1 MKATEAKLL
10 QILGA
15 VSQFIIPIYQR
26 TYSWTLKECQQLW
39 ADILRTGVS
48 DKIGVHFIGSVV
60 HIDEGLGNL
69 AVQAPK
75 LVIDGQ
81 QRLTTV
87 TLLLTALADVLDA
100 LPEDQQE
107 PIEEFAPAIIRETY
121 LTRRHQKGDKRF
133 KLLLSDTDRV
143 TLMAMVDPKAA
154 ALPAEPSIRIQENYK
169 FFFEQLGAQTTDLAV
184 VCRGISKL
192 LVVDVALSR
201 DQDNPQ
207 LIFESMNSTGR
218 ELSQADLIRN
228 YVLMGQPPE
237 LQERLYTLHW
247 RPMEQAFGQEAYSG
261 NEFSAF
267 MRDFLTL
274 KTGEVPRL
282 DLVYEEFKKY
292 ERKPGVASCGIE
304 ALLRDLHTIAIRYC
318 RVALGTEPSKEKDKQ
333 TDPELKKA
341 FQDLREL
348 KVNVVTPLLL
358 ELYGDH
364 EAGLLSRDEL
374 LEALRLLES
383 YVFRR
388 AVCAIPSNSQQKT
401 FATFSRALR
410 REPGHYLPSF
420 KAHLLDLPSYRRFPS
435 DEEFRRDLQ
444 VRNLY
449 KFNKSCSY
457 WLRRLE
463 NHQRREPI
471 AVADYTIEHI
481 LPQNTDLSPAWREAL
496 GPDWA
501 QVQEEWLHRLGNLT
515 LTGYNPELSDRPFL
529 DKRDHQEGGFCTSP
543 LRLNQ
548 GLGQLE
554 RWDVDAMRQRGETLA
569 ARALDV
575 WASPQLSEEQ
585 RQAYRQPS
593 RRQVAGYTLDD
604 HPQLAN
610 PQIRAVFDGLDAR
623 IRALD
628 PNVSQEVRKLYIA
641 YKAETNFVD
650 IVPQAKALRI
660 SLNMPF
666 LDLDDPRGL
675 AKNVAGLG
683 RWGNGEVEL
692 RVNALEEVPYAIGL
706 IRQSLDRQLDD
717 APEAP

>member
-1 MKATEAKLL
+1 
-10 QILGA
+10 
-15 VSQFIIPIYQR
+15 
-26 TYSWTLKECQQLW
+26 
-39 ADILRTGVS
+39 
-48 DKIGVHFIGSVV
+48 VV
-60 HIDEGLGNL
+60 FV
-69 AVQAPK
+69 A
-75 LVIDGQ
+75 
-81 QRLTTV
+81 
-87 TLLLTALADVLDA
+87 
-100 LPEDQQE
+100 
-107 PIEEFAPAIIRETY
+107 EERA
-121 LTRRHQKGDKRF
+121 
-133 KLLLSDTDRV
+133 
-143 TLMAMVDPKAA
+143 
-154 ALPAEPSIRIQENYK
+154 
-169 FFFEQLGAQTTDLAV
+169 
-184 VCRGISKL
+184 CKL
-192 LVVDVALSR
+192 LVVNVALSR

-207 LIFESMNSTGR
+207 LIFESMNSSGR

-247 RPMEQAFGQEAYSG
+247 RSMELAFGQEAYGG

-274 KTGEVPRL
+274 KTAEVPRL
-282 DLVYEEFKKY
+282 DLVYEVFKQY
-292 ERKPGVASCGIE
+292 ERQPAVAEAGIE
-304 ALLRDLHTIAIRYC
+304 ALLRDLHTTAIRYC
-318 RVALGTEPSKEKDKQ
+318 RVALGQEP
-333 TDPELKKA
+333 DPQLRDA
-341 FQDLREL
+341 FHDLREL

-374 LEALRLLES
+374 LEALRLLEA

-435 DEEFRRDLQ
+435 EEEFRREIQ
-444 VRNLY
+444 IRNLY

-463 NHQRREPI
+463 NHQRKEPI
-471 AVADYTIEHI
+471 AVAVYTIEHI
-481 LPQNTDLSPAWREAL
+481 LPQNPELSAAWRQAL
-496 GPDWA
+496 GENWKDI
-501 QVQEEWLHRLGNLT
+501 QEEWLHRLGNLT

-529 DKRDHQEGGFCTSP
+529 DKRDHPEGGFSTSP
-543 LRLNQ
+543 LRLNK

-554 RWDVDAMRQRGETLA
+554 RWDVDAMRQRGEMLA
-569 ARALDV
+569 ARALEV

-593 RRQVAGYTLDD
+593 RREAASYTLAD

-610 PQIRAVFDGLDAR
+610 PQIRAVFDLLDSR

-628 PNVSQEVRKLYIA
+628 PNVSQEVLKLYIA
-641 YKAETNFVD
+641 YKAEANVVD
-650 IVPQAKALRI
+650 IVPQAKRLRL

-666 LDLDDPRGL
+666 AELDDPRGI

-683 RWGNGEVEL
+683 RWGNGEVEFGI
-692 RVNALEEVPYAIGL
+692 ATPEEIPYALGL
-706 IRQSLDRQLDD
+706 IRQSLERQL
-717 APEAP
+717 EGES

>member
-10 QILGA
+10 EILRN

-26 TYSWTLKECQQLW
+26 TYSWTQKECEQLW
-39 ADILRTGVS
+39 ADILRAGSS
-48 DKIGVHFIGSVV
+48 DDIGVHFIGSVV
-60 HIDEGLGNL
+60 HIDDGLGNI

-87 TLLLTALADVLDA
+87 TLLLSALADVLGE
-100 LPEDQQE
+100 LPEDQDE
-107 PIEEFAPAIIRETY
+107 PFDGFSPAKIRQYY
-121 LTRRHQKGDKRF
+121 LTNPLERKEKRF
-133 KLLLSDTDRV
+133 KLLLSDTDRI
-143 TLMAMVDPKAA
+143 TLMALVDPNAA
-154 ALPAEPSIRIQENYK
+154 VLPAEPSIRIQANHQ
-169 FFFEQLGAQTTDLAV
+169 FFLEQLRHPATDLTV

-274 KTGEVPRL
+274 KTAEVPRL
-282 DLVYEEFKKY
+282 DLVYEVFKQY
-292 ERKPGVASCGIE
+292 ERQPAVAEAGIE
-304 ALLRDLHTIAIRYC
+304 ALLRDLHTTAIRYC
-318 RVALGTEPSKEKDKQ
+318 RVALGQEP
-333 TDPELKKA
+333 DPQLRDA
-341 FQDLREL
+341 FHDLREL

-374 LEALRLLES
+374 LEALRLLEA

-410 REPGHYLPSF
+410 RNPGDYLPSF

-463 NHQRREPI
+463 NHQRKEPI

-481 LPQNTDLSPAWREAL
+481 LPQNPDLSAAWREAL

-529 DKRDHQEGGFCTSP
+529 DKRDHQEGGFRTSP

-569 ARALDV
+569 ASALDV
-575 WASPQLSEEQ
+575 WSSPQLSEEQ
-585 RQAYRQPS
+585 RQSYRQPS

-604 HPQLAN
+604 HPQLSN
-610 PQIRAVFDGLDAR
+610 PQIRAVFDVLDAR

-628 PNVSQEVRKLYIA
+628 PNVSQEVLKLYIA

-650 IVPQAKALRI
+650 IVPQAKRLRL

-666 LDLDDPRGL
+666 AELDDPRGL
-675 AKNVAGLG
+675 AKNVTDIG
-683 RWGNGEVEL
+683 RWGNGDVEIGVSTL
-692 RVNALEEVPYAIGL
+692 DGVSYALGL
-706 IRQSLDRQLDD
+706 IRQSLERQL
-717 APEAP
+717 EGES

>member
-26 TYSWTLKECQQLW
+26 TYSWTLKECEQLW
-39 ADILRTGVS
+39 ADILRAGATEE
-48 DKIGVHFIGSVV
+48 IGVHFIGSVV
-60 HIDEGLGNL
+60 YIEDGQGTI

-87 TLLLTALADVLDA
+87 TLLLTAMADVLTE
-100 LPEDQQE
+100 LPEEQQE
-107 PIEEFAPAIIRETY
+107 PFDGFAPAKIRQYY
-121 LTRRHQKGDKRF
+121 LTNPLEKGDRRF

-143 TLMAMVDPKAA
+143 TLMALVDPTAA
-154 ALPAEPSIRIQENYK
+154 VQPQEPSIRIQDNHA
-169 FFFEQLGAQTTDLAV
+169 FFLEQLRHPATDLAV

-192 LVVDVALSR
+192 LVVDVSLSR

-247 RPMEQAFGQEAYSG
+247 RPMELAFGQEAYSG

-267 MRDFLTL
+267 IRDVLTL
-274 KTGEVPRL
+274 KTGEVPL
-282 DLVYEEFKKY
+282 LNQVYDTFKVY
-292 ERKPGVASCGIE
+292 ACRPAVEAAGIE
-304 ALLRDLHTIAIRYC
+304 ALLSDLHTIAIRYC
-318 RVALGTEPSKEKDKQ
+318 RVALGQEIDPQLKE
-333 TDPELKKA
+333 A
-341 FQDLREL
+341 FHDLREL

-364 EAGLLSRDEL
+364 QADLLSRDEL
-374 LEALRLLES
+374 LEALRLLEA

-388 AVCAIPSNSQQKT
+388 AICAIPSNSQQKT

-410 REPGHYLPSF
+410 REVGHYLPSF

-444 VRNLY
+444 TRNLY

-463 NHQRREPI
+463 NHQRKEPI

-481 LPQNTDLSPAWREAL
+481 LPQNPDLSTAWRDAL
-496 GPDWA
+496 GSDW
-501 QVQEEWLHRLGNLT
+501 VSIQEEWLHRLGNLT

-529 DKRDHQEGGFCTSP
+529 EKRDHAAGGFRTSP

-548 GLGQLE
+548 GLGQVE
-554 RWDVDAMRQRGETLA
+554 VWDVPAIQQRGADLADLALQVWSCPSLSDEQLELYQAPKRPSPAVSYTLA
-569 ARALDV
+569 
-575 WASPQLSEEQ
+575 
-585 RQAYRQPS
+585 
-593 RRQVAGYTLDD
+593 D

-610 PQIRAVFDGLDAR
+610 PDIRVVFDALDNGILALDANV
-623 IRALD
+623 IR
-628 PNVSQEVRKLYIA
+628 EVLKLYVA
-641 YKAETNFVD
+641 YKCETNVVD
-650 IVPQAKALRI
+650 IVPQAKRLRL

-666 LDLDDPRGL
+666 AELDDPKGL
-675 AKNVAGLG
+675 AKNVAGIG

-692 RVNALEEVPYAIGL
+692 GVSNLEEVPYALGL
-706 IRQSLDRQLDD
+706 IRQSLNRQLDD
-717 APEAP
+717 NGGMG

>member
-1 MKATEAKLL
+1 
-10 QILGA
+10 
-15 VSQFIIPIYQR
+15 
-26 TYSWTLKECQQLW
+26 
-39 ADILRTGVS
+39 
-48 DKIGVHFIGSVV
+48 
-60 HIDEGLGNL
+60 
-69 AVQAPK
+69 
-75 LVIDGQ
+75 
-81 QRLTTV
+81 
-87 TLLLTALADVLDA
+87 
-100 LPEDQQE
+100 
-107 PIEEFAPAIIRETY
+107 
-121 LTRRHQKGDKRF
+121 
-133 KLLLSDTDRV
+133 
-143 TLMAMVDPKAA
+143 
-154 ALPAEPSIRIQENYK
+154 
-169 FFFEQLGAQTTDLAV
+169 
-184 VCRGISKL
+184 
-192 LVVDVALSR
+192 
-201 DQDNPQ
+201 
-207 LIFESMNSTGR
+207 MNSTGR

-247 RPMEQAFGQEAYSG
+247 RPMEQAFGQEAYRG

-274 KTGEVPRL
+274 KTAEVPRL
-282 DLVYEEFKKY
+282 DLVYEVFKQY
-292 ERKPGVASCGIE
+292 ERQPAVADAGIE
-304 ALLRDLHTIAIRYC
+304 ALLADLHTTAIRYC
-318 RVALGTEPSKEKDKQ
+318 RVALGQEP
-333 TDPELKKA
+333 DPQLRDA
-341 FQDLREL
+341 FHDLREL

-364 EAGLLSRDEL
+364 QAGLLSRDEL
-374 LEALRLLES
+374 LEALRLLEA

-410 REPGHYLPSF
+410 REQGHYLPSF

-463 NHQRREPI
+463 NHQRRELI

-481 LPQNTDLSPAWREAL
+481 LPQNPELPAAWREAL
-496 GPDWA
+496 GPNW
-501 QVQEEWLHRLGNLT
+501 QQPQEEWLHRLGNLT

-529 DKRDHQEGGFCTSP
+529 DKRDHPEGGFRTSP

-554 RWDVDAMRQRGETLA
+554 RWDVDAMRQRGETLST
-569 ARALDV
+569 RALDV

-585 RQAYRQPS
+585 RQTYRQPS
-593 RRQVAGYTLDD
+593 RSQVASYTLDD
-604 HPQLAN
+604 HSQLAN
-610 PQIRAVFDGLDAR
+610 PQIRAVFDVMDAR

-628 PNVSQEVRKLYIA
+628 PNVSQEVLKLYIA

-650 IVPQAKALRI
+650 IVPQAKRLRL

-666 LDLDDPRGL
+666 AELDDPRGI
-675 AKNVAGLG
+675 AKNVAGIG
-683 RWGNGEVEL
+683 RWGNGEVEIG
-692 RVNALEEVPYAIGL
+692 VATLEEVPYALGL
-706 IRQSLDRQLDD
+706 IRQSLERQL
-717 APEAP
+717 EGEW

>member
-39 ADILRTGVS
+39 ADILRAGATEQ
-48 DKIGVHFIGSVV
+48 IGVHFIGSVV

-87 TLLLTALADVLDA
+87 TLLLAALADVLDA
-100 LPEDQQE
+100 LPEEEQE

-133 KLLLSDTDRV
+133 KLLLSDTDRA
-143 TLMAMVDPKAA
+143 TLMALVDPTAA
-154 ALPAEPSIRIQENYK
+154 VLPAEPSIRIQANHQ
-169 FFFEQLGAQTTDLAV
+169 FFLEQLRASTTDLAV

-247 RPMEQAFGQEAYSG
+247 RPMELAFGQEAYSG

-274 KTGEVPRL
+274 KTAEVPRL
-282 DLVYEEFKKY
+282 DLVYEVFKQY
-292 ERKPGVASCGIE
+292 ERKPDVAGAGIE
-304 ALLRDLHTIAIRYC
+304 ALLRDLHSTAIRYC
-318 RVALGTEPSKEKDKQ
+318 RVALGQEPDRQ
-333 TDPELKKA
+333 LRDV
-341 FQDLREL
+341 FHDLREL

-358 ELYGDH
+358 ELYGDF
-364 EAGLLSRDEL
+364 EGELLSRDEL
-374 LEALRLLES
+374 LEALRLLEA

-435 DEEFRRDLQ
+435 DEEFRREIQ
-444 VRNLY
+444 IRNLY

-463 NHQRREPI
+463 NHQRKEPI

-481 LPQNTDLSPAWREAL
+481 LPQNPELSAPWREVL
-496 GPDWA
+496 GPEWR
-501 QVQEEWLHRLGNLT
+501 QLQEEWLHRLGNLT
-515 LTGYNPELSDRPFL
+515 LTGYNPELSDRSFI
-529 DKRDHQEGGFCTSP
+529 DKRDHQEGGFRTSP

-554 RWDVDAMRQRGETLA
+554 RWDVDAMRQRGEILA
-569 ARALDV
+569 ARALEV
-575 WASPQLSEEQ
+575 WSSPQLSEEQ

-593 RRQVAGYTLDD
+593 RREAATYTLAD

-610 PQIRAVFDGLDAR
+610 PQIRAVFDLLDAR

-628 PNVSQEVRKLYIA
+628 PNVSQEVLKLYIA
-641 YKAETNFVD
+641 YKSETNVVD
-650 IVPQAKALRI
+650 IVPQAKRLRL

-666 LDLDDPRGL
+666 AELDDPRGV
-675 AKNVAGLG
+675 AKNVAGVG
-683 RWGNGEVEL
+683 RWGNGEVEFA
-692 RVNALEEVPYAIGL
+692 VASLEEVPYAIGL
-706 IRQSLDRQLDD
+706 IRQSLDRQL
-717 APEAP
+717 EGES

>member
-39 ADILRTGVS
+39 ADILRAGATEE
-48 DKIGVHFIGSVV
+48 IGVHFIGSVV
-60 HIDEGLGNL
+60 YIEEGLGTL

-87 TLLLTALADVLDA
+87 TLLLTALADVLDG

-121 LTRRHQKGDKRF
+121 LTRRHQKGDKHF

-143 TLMAMVDPKAA
+143 TLMALVDPTAA
-154 ALPAEPSIRIQENYK
+154 ALPTEPSIRIQENHQ
-169 FFFEQLGAQTTDLAV
+169 FFLEQLRAPTTDLAV

-274 KTGEVPRL
+274 KTAEVPRL
-282 DLVYEEFKKY
+282 DLVYEVFKQY
-292 ERKPGVASCGIE
+292 ERQPAVADAGIE
-304 ALLRDLHTIAIRYC
+304 ALLGDLHTTAIRYC
-318 RVALGTEPSKEKDKQ
+318 RVALGQEP
-333 TDPELKKA
+333 DPQLRDA
-341 FQDLREL
+341 FHDLREL
-348 KVNVVTPLLL
+348 KVNVVMPLLL

-364 EAGLLSRDEL
+364 QAGLLSRNEL
-374 LEALRLLES
+374 LEALRLLEA

-401 FATFSRALR
+401 FATFGRSLR
-410 REPGHYLPSF
+410 RELGHYLPSF

-444 VRNLY
+444 IRNLY

-463 NHQRREPI
+463 NHQRKEPI

-481 LPQNTDLSPAWREAL
+481 LPQNPVLPSAWRDAL

-529 DKRDHQEGGFCTSP
+529 DKRDHQEGGFRTSP
-543 LRLNQ
+543 LRVNH
-548 GLGQLE
+548 GMGQLE

-575 WASPQLSEEQ
+575 WTSPQLSKEQ
-585 RQAYRQPS
+585 RQLYKPNKR
-593 RRQVAGYTLDD
+593 VETTYTIAD
-604 HPQLAN
+604 HPQLIN
-610 PQIRAVFDGLDAR
+610 PQIRAVFDALDAG

-628 PNVSQEVRKLYIA
+628 PNVLQEVLKLYIA

-650 IVPQAKALRI
+650 IVPQAKRLRL

-666 LDLDDPRGL
+666 AELDDPKGL
-675 AKNVAGLG
+675 AKNVTDVG
-683 RWGNGEVEL
+683 RWGNGDVEVGVATL
-692 RVNALEEVPYAIGL
+692 AEVPYAIGL

-717 APEAP
+717 NDATG

>member
-26 TYSWTLKECQQLW
+26 TYSWTQKECAQLW
-39 ADILRTGVS
+39 ADILRTGVT
-48 DKIGVHFIGSVV
+48 DEIGVHFIGSVV

-87 TLLLTALADVLDA
+87 TLLLTALADVLSE
-100 LPEDQQE
+100 LPEEQQE
-107 PIEEFAPAIIRETY
+107 PIEGFAPAMIREYY
-121 LTRRHQKGDKRF
+121 LINRLQKGDKRF
-133 KLLLSDTDRV
+133 KLVLSDTDRV
-143 TLMAMVDPKAA
+143 TLMALVDPTAA
-154 ALPAEPSIRIQENYK
+154 VPPPEPSIRIRDNHQ
-169 FFFEQLGAQTTDLAV
+169 FFLEQLRHPATDLAV

-247 RPMEQAFGQEAYSG
+247 RPMELAFGQEAYSG

-274 KTGEVPRL
+274 KTAEVPRL

-292 ERKPGVASCGIE
+292 ERQPAVAEAGIE
-304 ALLRDLHTIAIRYC
+304 ALLSDLHTTASRYC
-318 RVALGTEPSKEKDKQ
+318 RVALGQEPDPQIKD
-333 TDPELKKA
+333 A
-341 FQDLREL
+341 FHDLREL

-358 ELYGDH
+358 ELFPDH
-364 EAGLLSRDEL
+364 EAGLLKRDEL
-374 LEALRLLES
+374 LEALRLLEA

-410 REPGHYLPSF
+410 RERGDYLPSF
-420 KAHLLDLPSYRRFPS
+420 KAHLLSLPSYRRFPS

-463 NHQRREPI
+463 NHQRKEPI

-481 LPQNTDLSPAWREAL
+481 LPQNPVLPSAWREAL
-496 GPDWA
+496 GPNWA

-529 DKRDHQEGGFCTSP
+529 EKRDHPEGGFRTSP

-554 RWDVDAMRQRGETLA
+554 RWDLDAMRRRGETLA
-569 ARALDV
+569 ARALEV
-575 WASPQLSEEQ
+575 WPSPQLSEEQ
-585 RQAYRQPS
+585 RQAYQSP
-593 RRQVAGYTLDD
+593 RRREAAYSLSD

-610 PQIRAVFDGLDAR
+610 APLLAVFEALDTG

-628 PNVSQEVRKLYIA
+628 PNITQEVLKLYIA

-650 IVPQAKALRI
+650 IVPQAKRLRL

-666 LDLDDPRGL
+666 PELDDPKGL
-675 AKNVAGLG
+675 AKNVTGIG
-683 RWGNGEVEL
+683 RWGNGDVEL
-692 RVNALEEVPYAIGL
+692 GVASLEEVPYAIGL
-706 IRQSLDRQLDD
+706 IRQSLERQLDSD
-717 APEAP
+717 DLSG

>member
-26 TYSWTLKECQQLW
+26 TYSWTQKECQQLW
-39 ADILRTGVS
+39 ADILRAGS
-48 DKIGVHFIGSVV
+48 AEEIGVHFIGSVV

-107 PIEEFAPAIIRETY
+107 PIEEFAPAILRETY
-121 LTRRHQKGDKRF
+121 LTRRHQKGDKHF
-133 KLLLSDTDRV
+133 KLLLSDTDRF
-143 TLMAMVDPKAA
+143 TLMALVDPTAA
-154 ALPAEPSIRIQENYK
+154 ALPTEPSIRIQENHQ
-169 FFFEQLGAQTTDLAV
+169 FFLEQLRAPTTDLAV
-184 VCRGISKL
+184 VCRGLSTL

-274 KTGEVPRL
+274 KTAEVPRL
-282 DLVYEEFKKY
+282 DLVYEVFKQY
-292 ERKPGVASCGIE
+292 ERQPAVAEAGIE
-304 ALLRDLHTIAIRYC
+304 ALLRDLHTTAIRYC
-318 RVALGTEPSKEKDKQ
+318 RVALGQEP
-333 TDPELKKA
+333 DPQLRDA
-341 FQDLREL
+341 FHDLREL
-348 KVNVVTPLLL
+348 KVNVVMPLLL

-364 EAGLLSRDEL
+364 QAGLLSRDEL
-374 LEALRLLES
+374 LEALRLLEA

-401 FATFSRALR
+401 FATFGRSLR
-410 REPGHYLPSF
+410 RELGHYLPSF

-463 NHQRREPI
+463 NHQRKELI
-471 AVADYTIEHI
+471 TVADYTIEHI
-481 LPQNTDLSPAWREAL
+481 LPQNPELSQSWQQAL
-496 GPDWA
+496 GADWR
-501 QVQEEWLHRLGNLT
+501 QIQEEWLHRLGNLT

-529 DKRDHQEGGFCTSP
+529 DKRDHQEGGFRTSP
-543 LRLNQ
+543 LRVNH
-548 GLGQLE
+548 GMGQLE

-575 WASPQLSEEQ
+575 WTSPQLSKEQ
-585 RQAYRQPS
+585 RQLYKPNKR
-593 RRQVAGYTLDD
+593 VETTYTIAD
-604 HPQLAN
+604 HPQLIN
-610 PQIRAVFDGLDAR
+610 PQIRAVFDALDAG

-628 PNVSQEVRKLYIA
+628 PNVLQEVLKLYIA

-650 IVPQAKALRI
+650 IVPQAKRLRL

-666 LDLDDPRGL
+666 AELDDPKGL
-675 AKNVAGLG
+675 AKNVTDVG
-683 RWGNGEVEL
+683 RWGNGDVEVGVATL
-692 RVNALEEVPYAIGL
+692 AEVPYAIGL

-717 APEAP
+717 NDATG

>member
-1 MKATEAKLL
+1 MKASEAKLL
-10 QILGA
+10 EILRN

-26 TYSWTLKECQQLW
+26 TYSWTQKECEQLW
-39 ADILRTGVS
+39 ADIIRAGSL
-48 DKIGVHFIGSVV
+48 DEIGVHFIGSVV
-60 HIDEGLGNL
+60 HIDDGLGNI

-87 TLLLTALADVLDA
+87 TLLLSALADVLSE
-100 LPEDQQE
+100 LPEEQDE
-107 PIEEFAPAIIRETY
+107 PFDGFSPAKIRQYY
-121 LTRRHQKGDKRF
+121 LTNPLEKKEKRF
-133 KLLLSDTDRV
+133 KLLLSDTDRA
-143 TLMAMVDPKAA
+143 TLMAVVDPNVAV
-154 ALPAEPSIRIQENYK
+154 PPPEPSIRIQENQA
-169 FFFEQLGAQTTDLAV
+169 FFLKQLRNATDLAV

-247 RPMEQAFGQEAYSG
+247 RPMELAFGQEAYSG

-274 KTGEVPRL
+274 KTAEVPRL
-282 DLVYEEFKKY
+282 DLVYEVFKQY
-292 ERKPGVASCGIE
+292 ERHPAVATGGIE
-304 ALLRDLHTIAIRYC
+304 ALLADLHETAIHYC
-318 RVALGTEPSKEKDKQ
+318 RVALGQEPDHQLRE
-333 TDPELKKA
+333 A
-341 FQDLREL
+341 FHDLREL

-358 ELYGDH
+358 ELYGDYQ
-364 EAGLLSRDEL
+364 AQLLTREEL
-374 LEALRLLES
+374 LEALRLLEA

-435 DEEFRRDLQ
+435 DEEFRREIQ
-444 VRNLY
+444 IRNLY

-463 NHQRREPI
+463 NHQRKEPI

-481 LPQNTDLSPAWREAL
+481 LPQNPELSAAWREAL
-496 GPDWA
+496 GPDWR
-501 QVQEEWLHRLGNLT
+501 QLQEEWLHRLGNLT
-515 LTGYNPELSDRPFL
+515 LTGYNPELSDRSFI
-529 DKRDHQEGGFCTSP
+529 DKRDHQEGGFRTSP

-554 RWDVDAMRQRGETLA
+554 RWDADAIRSRGETLA
-569 ARALDV
+569 LRALEV
-575 WASPQLSEEQ
+575 WAAPQLSDEE
-585 RQAYRQPS
+585 RQQYKPAKGQAASYT
-593 RRQVAGYTLDD
+593 VAD

-610 PQIRAVFDGLDAR
+610 PQIREVYDALDAR

-628 PNVSQEVRKLYIA
+628 PNVTQEVLKLYIA

-650 IVPQAKALRI
+650 IVPQAKRLRL

-666 LDLDDPRGL
+666 ADLDDPKGL
-675 AKNVAGLG
+675 AKNVTGLG
-683 RWGNGEVEL
+683 RWGNGDVEL
-692 RVNALEEVPYAIGL
+692 GVATLDEVPYAIGL
-706 IRQSLDRQLDD
+706 IRQSLERQLDD
-717 APEAP
+717 APSTQ

>member
-39 ADILRTGVS
+39 ADILRAGATEE
-48 DKIGVHFIGSVV
+48 IGVHFIGSVV

-87 TLLLTALADVLDA
+87 TLLLTALAEVLSD
-100 LPEDQQE
+100 LPEEQQE
-107 PIEEFAPAIIRETY
+107 PIEGFAPAMIREYY
-121 LTRRHQKGDKRF
+121 LINRLLREEKHF
-133 KLLLSDTDRV
+133 KLLLSDTDRD
-143 TLMAMVDPKAA
+143 TLKALVDPTAA
-154 ALPAEPSIRIQENYK
+154 VLPQVSSVRIQANHK
-169 FFFEQLGAQTTDLAV
+169 FFLEQLRHPATDLAV

-274 KTGEVPRL
+274 KTAEVPRL
-282 DLVYEEFKKY
+282 DLVYEVFKQY
-292 ERKPGVASCGIE
+292 ERQPAVAEAGIE
-304 ALLRDLHTIAIRYC
+304 ALLRDLHTTAIRYC
-318 RVALGTEPSKEKDKQ
+318 RVALGQEP
-333 TDPELKKA
+333 DPQLRDA
-341 FQDLREL
+341 FHDLREL

-374 LEALRLLES
+374 LEALRLLEA

-401 FATFSRALR
+401 FATFSKALR
-410 REPGHYLPSF
+410 REAGHYLPSF
-420 KAHLLDLPSYRRFPS
+420 MAHLLDLPSYRRFPS

-444 VRNLY
+444 IRNLY

-463 NHQRREPI
+463 NHQRKELI
-471 AVADYTIEHI
+471 TVAEYTIAHI
-481 LPQNTDLSPAWREAL
+481 LPQNPDLSAAWREAL

-515 LTGYNPELSDRPFL
+515 LTVYNTELSDRPFL
-529 DKRDHQEGGFCTSP
+529 DKRDHPEGGFSTSP
-543 LRLNQ
+543 LRLNK

-554 RWDVDAMRQRGETLA
+554 RWDVDAMRQRGEILA
-569 ARALDV
+569 ARALEV
-575 WASPQLSEEQ
+575 WSSPKLSEEQ

-593 RRQVAGYTLDD
+593 RRQLAGYTIDD

-610 PQIRAVFDGLDAR
+610 PQIRAVFDLLDAR

-628 PNVSQEVRKLYIA
+628 PNVSQEVLKLTIA
-641 YKAETNFVD
+641 YKAETNVVD
-650 IVPQAKALRI
+650 IVPQAKRLRL

-666 LDLDDPRGL
+666 AELDDT
-675 AKNVAGLG
+675 A
-683 RWGNGEVEL
+683 E
-692 RVNALEEVPYAIGL
+692 AL
-706 IRQSLDRQLDD
+706 
-717 APEAP
+717 

>member
-10 QILGA
+10 QILGN

-39 ADILRTGVS
+39 ADSLRAGSTEE
-48 DKIGVHFIGSVV
+48 IGVHFIGSVV
-60 HIDEGLGNL
+60 HIDEGLGTIS
-69 AVQAPK
+69 VQAPK

-107 PIEEFAPAIIRETY
+107 PIEEFAPAILRETY

-133 KLLLSDTDRV
+133 KLLLSDTDRF
-143 TLMAMVDPKAA
+143 TLMALVDPNAA

-274 KTGEVPRL
+274 KTAEVPRL
-282 DLVYEEFKKY
+282 DLVYEVFKQY
-292 ERKPGVASCGIE
+292 ERQPAVADAGIE
-304 ALLRDLHTIAIRYC
+304 PLLADLHTTAIRYC
-318 RVALGTEPSKEKDKQ
+318 RVALGQEPDPQLKD
-333 TDPELKKA
+333 A
-341 FQDLREL
+341 FHDLREL
-348 KVNVVTPLLL
+348 KVNVVTHRHILDRTR
-358 ELYGDH
+358 GNT
-364 EAGLLSRDEL
+364 GLLSRDEL
-374 LEALRLLES
+374 LEALRLLEA

-388 AVCAIPSNSQQKT
+388 AICAIPSNSQQKT
-401 FATFSRALR
+401 FATFSRSLR
-410 REPGHYLPSF
+410 REVGHYLPSF

-463 NHQRREPI
+463 NHQRKELI
-471 AVADYTIEHI
+471 TVADYTIEHI
-481 LPQNTDLSPAWREAL
+481 LPQNPDLSPAWCEAL

-501 QVQEEWLHRLGNLT
+501 QLQEEWLHRLGNLT

-529 DKRDHQEGGFCTSP
+529 DKRDHQEGGFRTSP

-575 WASPQLSEEQ
+575 WALPQLSEEQ

-593 RRQVAGYTLDD
+593 RSQVASYTLDD
-604 HPQLAN
+604 HPQLSN
-610 PQIRAVFDGLDAR
+610 PQIRVVFDVLDAR

-628 PNVSQEVRKLYIA
+628 PNVSQEVLKLYIA
-641 YKAETNFVD
+641 YKTETNFVD
-650 IVPQAKALRI
+650 IVPQAKRLRL

-666 LDLDDPRGL
+666 AELDDPKGL
-675 AKNVAGLG
+675 AKNVTDVG
-683 RWGNGEVEL
+683 RWGNGDVEL
-692 RVNALEEVPYAIGL
+692 GVATLAEVPYALGL

-717 APEAP
+717 NDATG

>member
-39 ADILRTGVS
+39 ADILRAGST
-48 DKIGVHFIGSVV
+48 DEIGVHFIGSVV

-87 TLLLTALADVLDA
+87 TLLLTALAEVLSD
-100 LPEDQQE
+100 LPEEQQE
-107 PIEEFAPAIIRETY
+107 PIEGFAPAMIREYY
-121 LTRRHQKGDKRF
+121 LINRLLREEKHF
-133 KLLLSDTDRV
+133 KLLLSDTDRD
-143 TLMAMVDPKAA
+143 TLKALVDPTAA
-154 ALPAEPSIRIQENYK
+154 VLPQVSSVRIQANHQ
-169 FFFEQLGAQTTDLAV
+169 FFLEQLRHPATDLAV

-274 KTGEVPRL
+274 KTAEVPLL
-282 DLVYEEFKKY
+282 DQVYDTFKAFARRPEIEQAGTESLLEEVHA
-292 ERKPGVASCGIE
+292 VA
-304 ALLRDLHTIAIRYC
+304 DRYC
-318 RVALGTEPSKEKDKQ
+318 RIVLGKEP
-333 TDPELKKA
+333 DPSLHKA
-341 FQDLREL
+341 FLNLREL
-348 KVNVVTPLLL
+348 KVSVVTPLLL

-364 EAGLLSRDEL
+364 ESGLLSHGEL
-374 LEALRLLES
+374 LEALQLLES

-401 FATFSRALR
+401 FATFSRSLR
-410 REPGHYLPSF
+410 REHGHYLPSF
-420 KAHLLDLPSYRRFPS
+420 KAHLLSLPSYRRFPS
-435 DEEFRRDLQ
+435 DEEFRREIQL
-444 VRNLY
+444 RNLY

-463 NHQRREPI
+463 NHQRKEPI
-471 AVADYTIEHI
+471 AVANYTIEHI
-481 LPQNTDLSPAWREAL
+481 LPQNPELPVSWRQAL
-496 GPDWA
+496 GENWKDI
-501 QVQEEWLHRLGNLT
+501 QEEWLHRLGNLT
-515 LTGYNPELSDRPFL
+515 LTGYNPELSDRPFHE
-529 DKRDHQEGGFCTSP
+529 KRDHQGGFATSP
-543 LRLNQ
+543 LHLNA

-554 RWDVDAMRQRGETLA
+554 SWGVDQIQQRGARLA
-569 ARALDV
+569 ERALAV
-575 WASPQLSEEQ
+575 WSAPSLPQELLAEYWS
-585 RQAYRQPS
+585 QPAHPAAPYS
-593 RRQVAGYTLDD
+593 LAD
-604 HPQLAN
+604 HPHLAI
-610 PQIRAVFDGLDAR
+610 PQIRTLFDALDLR
-623 IRALD
+623 IRELD
-628 PNVSQEVRKLYIA
+628 PNVYQDVLKYYIA
-641 YKAETNFVD
+641 YKSETNFVD
-650 IVPQAKALRI
+650 VIPQAKRLLLV
-660 SLNMPF
+660 LNMPYAE
-666 LDLDDPRGL
+666 LDDPNGVAR
-675 AKNVAGLG
+675 NVSGMR

-692 RVNALEEVPYAIGL
+692 GVATLDEVPYAIGL
-706 IRQSLDRQLDD
+706 IRQSLERQL
-717 APEAP
+717 EGES

>member
-39 ADILRTGVS
+39 ADILRAGST
-48 DKIGVHFIGSVV
+48 DEIGVHFIGSVV

-87 TLLLTALADVLDA
+87 TLLLTALADVLEA

-143 TLMAMVDPKAA
+143 TLMALLDPTAA
-154 ALPAEPSIRIQENYK
+154 ALPAEPSIRIQANHQ
-169 FFFEQLGAQTTDLAV
+169 FFLEQLGAQTTDLAV

-274 KTGEVPRL
+274 KTAEVPRL
-282 DLVYEEFKKY
+282 DLVYEVFKQY
-292 ERKPGVASCGIE
+292 ERQPAVAEAGIE
-304 ALLRDLHTIAIRYC
+304 ALLSDLHSIAIRYC
-318 RVALGTEPSKEKDKQ
+318 RVALGQEP
-333 TDPELKKA
+333 DPQLRDA
-341 FQDLREL
+341 FHDLREL

-364 EAGLLSRDEL
+364 QIGLLSHDEL
-374 LEALRLLES
+374 LEALRLLEA

-410 REPGHYLPSF
+410 REQGQYLPSF
-420 KAHLLDLPSYRRFPS
+420 NAHLLDLPSYRRFPS

-463 NHQRREPI
+463 NHQRKELI
-471 AVADYTIEHI
+471 TVADYTIEHI
-481 LPQNTDLSPAWREAL
+481 LPQNPELAQSWQQAL
-496 GPDWA
+496 GADWR
-501 QVQEEWLHRLGNLT
+501 QIQEEWLHRLGNLT

-529 DKRDHQEGGFCTSP
+529 DKRDHPEGGFRTSP

-548 GLGQLE
+548 GLGLLE
-554 RWDVDAMRQRGETLA
+554 HWDMAAIRFRGESLA
-569 ARALDV
+569 KRALEV
-575 WASPQLSEEQ
+575 WVAPQLSDEQ
-585 RQAYRQPS
+585 RQLYKPNKR
-593 RRQVAGYTLDD
+593 VDTIYTLAD
-604 HPQLAN
+604 HPQLTN
-610 PQIRAVFDGLDAR
+610 PQIRAVFDALDAG

-628 PNVSQEVRKLYIA
+628 PNVIQEVLKLYIA

-650 IVPQAKALRI
+650 IVPQAKRLRL

-666 LDLDDPRGL
+666 AELYDPKGL
-675 AKNVAGLG
+675 AKNVTDVG
-683 RWGNGEVEL
+683 RWGNGDVEL
-692 RVNALEEVPYAIGL
+692 GVATLAEVPYTLGL

-717 APEAP
+717 NDATG

>member
-10 QILGA
+10 EILRN

-26 TYSWTLKECQQLW
+26 TYSWTQKECEQLW
-39 ADILRTGVS
+39 DDILRAGSS
-48 DKIGVHFIGSVV
+48 DAIGVHFIGSVV
-60 HIDEGLGNL
+60 HIDDGLGNM

-87 TLLLTALADVLDA
+87 TLLLSALADVLDA
-100 LPEDQQE
+100 LPEDEQE
-107 PIEEFAPAIIRETY
+107 PIEEFAPAILRETY

-143 TLMAMVDPKAA
+143 TLMALVDPNAA

-169 FFFEQLGAQTTDLAV
+169 FFLEQLGAQTTDLAV

-274 KTGEVPRL
+274 KTAEVPRL
-282 DLVYEEFKKY
+282 DLVYEVFKQY
-292 ERKPGVASCGIE
+292 ERQPAVAADGIE
-304 ALLRDLHTIAIRYC
+304 ALLADLHATAIRYC
-318 RVALGTEPSKEKDKQ
+318 RVALGQEP
-333 TDPELKKA
+333 DPQLRDA
-341 FQDLREL
+341 FHDLREL

-358 ELYGDH
+358 ELYGDYQ
-364 EAGLLSRDEL
+364 ADLLTREEL
-374 LEALRLLES
+374 LEALRLLEA

-410 REPGHYLPSF
+410 REAGHVLPSF

-463 NHQRREPI
+463 NHQRKEPI

-481 LPQNTDLSPAWREAL
+481 LPQNPELSSSWRQAL
-496 GPDWA
+496 GPDWK
-501 QVQEEWLHRLGNLT
+501 QIQEEWLHRLGNLT
-515 LTGYNPELSDRPFL
+515 LTGYNPELSDRSFL
-529 DKRDHQEGGFCTSP
+529 EKRDHQQGGFCTSP

-554 RWDVDAMRQRGETLA
+554 EWDVDAIRSRGERLA
-569 ARALDV
+569 QRALEV
-575 WASPQLSEEQ
+575 WAAPLLSEEQ
-585 RQAYRQPS
+585 RQRYKPTKGQETT
-593 RRQVAGYTLDD
+593 YTLAD

-610 PQIRAVFDGLDAR
+610 RQIREVFEALDAR
-623 IRALD
+623 IKALD
-628 PNVSQEVRKLYIA
+628 PNVTQEVLKLYIA

-650 IVPQAKALRI
+650 IVPQAKRLRL

-666 LDLDDPRGL
+666 AVLDDPKGL
-675 AKNVAGLG
+675 AKNVTGIG
-683 RWGNGEVEL
+683 RWGNGDVEL
-692 RVNALEEVPYAIGL
+692 GIATLEEVPYAIGL
-706 IRQSLDRQLDD
+706 IRQSLERQLEEG
-717 APEAP
+717 A

>member
-1 MKATEAKLL
+1 
-10 QILGA
+10 
-15 VSQFIIPIYQR
+15 
-26 TYSWTLKECQQLW
+26 
-39 ADILRTGVS
+39 
-48 DKIGVHFIGSVV
+48 
-60 HIDEGLGNL
+60 
-69 AVQAPK
+69 
-75 LVIDGQ
+75 
-81 QRLTTV
+81 
-87 TLLLTALADVLDA
+87 
-100 LPEDQQE
+100 
-107 PIEEFAPAIIRETY
+107 
-121 LTRRHQKGDKRF
+121 
-133 KLLLSDTDRV
+133 
-143 TLMAMVDPKAA
+143 
-154 ALPAEPSIRIQENYK
+154 
-169 FFFEQLGAQTTDLAV
+169 
-184 VCRGISKL
+184 
-192 LVVDVALSR
+192 VALSR

-247 RPMEQAFGQEAYSG
+247 RPMELAFGQEAYSG

-274 KTGEVPRL
+274 KTAEVPRL
-282 DLVYEEFKKY
+282 DLVYEVFKQY
-292 ERKPGVASCGIE
+292 ERQPAVAEAGIK
-304 ALLRDLHTIAIRYC
+304 ALLSDLHTTASRYC
-318 RVALGTEPSKEKDKQ
+318 RVALGQEPDPQIKD
-333 TDPELKKA
+333 A
-341 FQDLREL
+341 FHDLREL

-358 ELYGDH
+358 ELYADH
-364 EAGLLSRDEL
+364 KAELLSRDEL
-374 LEALRLLES
+374 LEALRLLEA

-410 REPGHYLPSF
+410 RERGDYLPSF
-420 KAHLLDLPSYRRFPS
+420 KAHLLSLPSYRRFPS
-435 DEEFRRDLQ
+435 DEEFCRDLQ

-463 NHQRREPI
+463 NHQRKEPI

-481 LPQNTDLSPAWREAL
+481 LPQNPVLPSAWRDAL
-496 GPDWA
+496 GPAWA

-529 DKRDHQEGGFCTSP
+529 EKRDHPEGGFRTSP

-554 RWDVDAMRQRGETLA
+554 RWDLDAMRKRGETLA
-569 ARALDV
+569 ARALGV
-575 WASPQLSEEQ
+575 WPSPQLSEEQ
-585 RQAYRQPS
+585 RQAYQTP
-593 RRQVAGYTLDD
+593 RRREAVYSLSD

-610 PQIRAVFDGLDAR
+610 APLLVVFEALDAG

-628 PNVSQEVRKLYIA
+628 PNITQEVLKLYIA

-650 IVPQAKALRI
+650 IVPQAKRLRL

-666 LDLDDPRGL
+666 PELDDPKGL
-675 AKNVAGLG
+675 AKNVTGIG
-683 RWGNGEVEL
+683 RWGKGDVEL
-692 RVNALEEVPYAIGL
+692 AVANLEEVPYAIGL
-706 IRQSLDRQLDD
+706 IRQSLERQLDSD
-717 APEAP
+717 DLSG

>member
-26 TYSWTLKECQQLW
+26 TYSWTIKECQQLW
-39 ADILRTGVS
+39 ADILRAGSS
-48 DKIGVHFIGSVV
+48 DVIGVHFIGSVV

-87 TLLLTALADVLDA
+87 TLLLTALANVLES

-143 TLMAMVDPKAA
+143 TLMALVDPNAA
-154 ALPAEPSIRIQENYK
+154 VLPAEPSIRIQANHQL
-169 FFFEQLGAQTTDLAV
+169 FLEQLRHPATDLAV

-274 KTGEVPRL
+274 KTAEVPRL
-282 DLVYEEFKKY
+282 DLVYEVFKQY
-292 ERKPGVASCGIE
+292 ERQPAVAEAGIE
-304 ALLRDLHTIAIRYC
+304 ALLRDLHTTAIRYC
-318 RVALGTEPSKEKDKQ
+318 RVALGQEP
-333 TDPELKKA
+333 DPQLRDA
-341 FQDLREL
+341 FHDLREL

-374 LEALRLLES
+374 LEALRLLEA

-410 REPGHYLPSF
+410 RNPGDYLPSF

-463 NHQRREPI
+463 NHQRKEPI

-481 LPQNTDLSPAWREAL
+481 LPQNPDLSAAWREAL

-529 DKRDHQEGGFCTSP
+529 DKRDHQEGGFRTSP

-569 ARALDV
+569 ASALDV
-575 WASPQLSEEQ
+575 WSSPQLSEEQ
-585 RQAYRQPS
+585 RQSYRQPS

-604 HPQLAN
+604 HPQLSN
-610 PQIRAVFDGLDAR
+610 PQIRAVFDVLDAR
-623 IRALD
+623 IQALD
-628 PNVSQEVRKLYIA
+628 PNVSQEVLKLTIA

-650 IVPQAKALRI
+650 IVPQAKRLRL

-666 LDLDDPRGL
+666 AELDDPKGVS
-675 AKNVAGLG
+675 KNVAGIG
-683 RWGNGEVEL
+683 RWGNGEVEIG
-692 RVNALEEVPYAIGL
+692 VATLEEVPYALGL
-706 IRQSLDRQLDD
+706 IRQSLDRQLEG
-717 APEAP
+717 EA

>member
-26 TYSWTLKECQQLW
+26 TYSWTQKECAQLW
-39 ADILRTGVS
+39 ADILRTGIT
-48 DKIGVHFIGSVV
+48 DEIGVHFIGSVV

-87 TLLLTALADVLDA
+87 TLLLTALADVLSE
-100 LPEDQQE
+100 LPEGQQE
-107 PIEEFAPAIIRETY
+107 PIEGFAPAMIREYY
-121 LTRRHQKGDKRF
+121 LINRLQKGVKRF

-143 TLMAMVDPKAA
+143 TLMALVDPTAA
-154 ALPAEPSIRIQENYK
+154 VPPPEPSIRIRDNHQ
-169 FFFEQLGAQTTDLAV
+169 FFLDQLCHPATDLAV

-247 RPMEQAFGQEAYSG
+247 RPMELAFGQEAYSG

-274 KTGEVPRL
+274 KTAEVPRL
-282 DLVYEEFKKY
+282 DLVYEVFKQY
-292 ERKPGVASCGIE
+292 ERQPAVAEAGIK
-304 ALLRDLHTIAIRYC
+304 ALLSDLHTTASRYC
-318 RVALGTEPSKEKDKQ
+318 RVALGQEPDPQIKD
-333 TDPELKKA
+333 A
-341 FQDLREL
+341 FHDLREL

-358 ELYGDH
+358 ELYADH
-364 EAGLLSRDEL
+364 KAELLSRDEL
-374 LEALRLLES
+374 LEALRLLEA

-410 REPGHYLPSF
+410 RERGDYLPSF
-420 KAHLLDLPSYRRFPS
+420 KAHLLSLPSYRRFPS
-435 DEEFRRDLQ
+435 DEEFCRDLQ

-463 NHQRREPI
+463 NHQRKEPI

-481 LPQNTDLSPAWREAL
+481 LPQNPVLPSAWRDAL
-496 GPDWA
+496 GPAWA

-529 DKRDHQEGGFCTSP
+529 EKRDHPEGGFRTSP

-554 RWDVDAMRQRGETLA
+554 RWDLDAMRKRGETLA
-569 ARALDV
+569 ARALGV
-575 WASPQLSEEQ
+575 WPSPQLSEEQ
-585 RQAYRQPS
+585 RQAYQTP
-593 RRQVAGYTLDD
+593 RRREAVYSLSD

-610 PQIRAVFDGLDAR
+610 APLLVVFEALDAG

-628 PNVSQEVRKLYIA
+628 PNITQEVLKLYIA

-650 IVPQAKALRI
+650 IVPQAKRLRL

-666 LDLDDPRGL
+666 PELDDPKGL
-675 AKNVAGLG
+675 AKNVTGIG
-683 RWGNGEVEL
+683 RWGKGDVEL
-692 RVNALEEVPYAIGL
+692 AVANLEEVPYAIGL
-706 IRQSLDRQLDD
+706 IRQSLERQLDSD
-717 APEAP
+717 DLSG

>member
-26 TYSWTLKECQQLW
+26 TYSWTQKECQQLW
-39 ADILRTGVS
+39 ADILRAGSS
-48 DKIGVHFIGSVV
+48 DEIGVHFIGSVV

-87 TLLLTALADVLDA
+87 TLLLTALADVLDE

-133 KLLLSDTDRV
+133 KLLLSDTDRT
-143 TLMAMVDPKAA
+143 TLMALVDPTAA
-154 ALPAEPSIRIQENYK
+154 ALPAEPSTRIQQNHQ
-169 FFFEQLGAQTTDLAV
+169 FFLEQLRHPATDLAV

-274 KTGEVPRL
+274 KTAEVPRL
-282 DLVYEEFKKY
+282 DLVYEVFKQY
-292 ERKPGVASCGIE
+292 ERQPAVADAGIE
-304 ALLRDLHTIAIRYC
+304 ALLSDLHTTAIRYC
-318 RVALGTEPSKEKDKQ
+318 RVALGQEP
-333 TDPELKKA
+333 DPQLRDV
-341 FQDLREL
+341 FHDLREL

-364 EAGLLSRDEL
+364 QIGLLSRNQL
-374 LEALRLLES
+374 LEALRLLEA

-401 FATFSRALR
+401 FATFSKALR

-420 KAHLLDLPSYRRFPS
+420 KAQLLDLPSYRRFPS

-444 VRNLY
+444 IRNLY

-463 NHQRREPI
+463 NQQRKEPI
-471 AVADYTIEHI
+471 TVADYTIEHI
-481 LPQNTDLSPAWREAL
+481 LPQNPDLSAAWREAL

-610 PQIRAVFDGLDAR
+610 AQIRAVFDVLDAR

-628 PNVSQEVRKLYIA
+628 PNVSQEVLKLYIA

-650 IVPQAKALRI
+650 IVPQTKRLRL

-666 LDLDDPRGL
+666 AELNDPRGL
-675 AKNVAGLG
+675 AKNVAGIG
-683 RWGNGEVEL
+683 RWGNGEVEIG
-692 RVNALEEVPYAIGL
+692 VATLEEVPYALGL
-706 IRQSLDRQLDD
+706 IRQSLERQL
-717 APEAP
+717 EGEW

>member
-1 MKATEAKLL
+1 MKASEAKLL
-10 QILGA
+10 EILRN

-26 TYSWTLKECQQLW
+26 TYSWTQKECEQLW
-39 ADILRTGVS
+39 ADIIRAGSL
-48 DKIGVHFIGSVV
+48 DEIGVHFIGSVV
-60 HIDEGLGNL
+60 HIDDGLGNI

-100 LPEDQQE
+100 LPEEQQE
-107 PIEEFAPAIIRETY
+107 PIEGFAPTMIREYY
-121 LTRRHQKGDKRF
+121 LINRLQKSDKRF
-133 KLLLSDTDRV
+133 KLLLSDTDRA
-143 TLMAMVDPKAA
+143 TLMAVVDPNVAG
-154 ALPAEPSIRIQENYK
+154 PPPEPSIRIQENHQ
-169 FFFEQLGAQTTDLAV
+169 FFLEQLRSPATDLAV

-247 RPMEQAFGQEAYSG
+247 RPMELAFGQESYSG

-274 KTGEVPRL
+274 KTAEVPRL
-282 DLVYEEFKKY
+282 DLVYEVFKQY
-292 ERKPGVASCGIE
+292 ERKPVVAGAGIE
-304 ALLRDLHTIAIRYC
+304 ALLRDLHSTAIRYC
-318 RVALGTEPSKEKDKQ
+318 RVALGQEPDHQ
-333 TDPELKKA
+333 LRDA

-358 ELYGDH
+358 ELYGDY
-364 EAGLLSRDEL
+364 EVGLLSRDEL
-374 LEALRLLES
+374 LEALRLLEA

-420 KAHLLDLPSYRRFPS
+420 KAHMLDLPSYRRFPS
-435 DEEFRRDLQ
+435 DEEFRREIQ
-444 VRNLY
+444 IRNLY

-463 NHQRREPI
+463 NHQRKEPI

-481 LPQNTDLSPAWREAL
+481 LPQNPELSAAWREAL
-496 GPDWA
+496 GPDCR
-501 QVQEEWLHRLGNLT
+501 QLQEEWLHRLGNLT
-515 LTGYNPELSDRPFL
+515 LTGYNPELSDRSFI
-529 DKRDHQEGGFCTSP
+529 DKRDHQEGGFRTSP

-554 RWDVDAMRQRGETLA
+554 HWDADAIRSRGETLA
-569 ARALDV
+569 LRALEV
-575 WASPQLSEEQ
+575 WAAPRLSDEQ
-585 RQAYRQPS
+585 RQHYKPGKGQA
-593 RRQVAGYTLDD
+593 AIYTLDD

-610 PQIRAVFDGLDAR
+610 PQIREC
-623 IRALD
+623 
-628 PNVSQEVRKLYIA
+628 PVS
-641 YKAETNFVD
+641 TT
-650 IVPQAKALRI
+650 
-660 SLNMPF
+660 
-666 LDLDDPRGL
+666 
-675 AKNVAGLG
+675 
-683 RWGNGEVEL
+683 
-692 RVNALEEVPYAIGL
+692 
-706 IRQSLDRQLDD
+706 
-717 APEAP
+717 

>member
-39 ADILRTGVS
+39 ADILRAGATEE
-48 DKIGVHFIGSVV
+48 IGVHFIGSVV

-87 TLLLTALADVLDA
+87 TLLLTALADVLDE
-100 LPEDQQE
+100 LPEEHQE

-133 KLLLSDTDRV
+133 KLLLSDTDRT
-143 TLMAMVDPKAA
+143 TLMALVDPTVA
-154 ALPAEPSIRIQENYK
+154 ALPAEPSIRIQENHQ
-169 FFFEQLGAQTTDLAV
+169 FFLEQLRATTTDLAV

-274 KTGEVPRL
+274 KTAEVPRL
-282 DLVYEEFKKY
+282 DLVYEVFKQY
-292 ERKPGVASCGIE
+292 ERQPAVAEAGIE
-304 ALLRDLHTIAIRYC
+304 ALLRDLHTTATRYC
-318 RVALGTEPSKEKDKQ
+318 RVALGQEP
-333 TDPELKKA
+333 DPRLRDA
-341 FQDLREL
+341 FHDLREL

-374 LEALRLLES
+374 LAALRLLEA

-435 DEEFRRDLQ
+435 EEEFRREIQ
-444 VRNLY
+444 IRNLY

-463 NHQRREPI
+463 NHQRKEPI

-481 LPQNTDLSPAWREAL
+481 LPQNPELSAAWRQAL
-496 GPDWA
+496 GENWKDI
-501 QVQEEWLHRLGNLT
+501 QEEWLHRLGNLT

-529 DKRDHQEGGFCTSP
+529 DKRDHPEGGFSMSP

-548 GLGQLE
+548 GLGKLE
-554 RWDVDAMRQRGETLA
+554 RWDVDAMRQRGEILA
-569 ARALDV
+569 ARALEV
-575 WASPQLSEEQ
+575 WSSPQLSQEQ

-593 RRQVAGYTLDD
+593 RREAASYTLAD
-604 HPQLAN
+604 HPQLGN
-610 PQIRAVFDGLDAR
+610 PQIRAVFDLLDAR

-628 PNVSQEVRKLYIA
+628 PNVSQEVLKLTIA

-650 IVPQAKALRI
+650 VVPQAKRLRL

-666 LDLDDPRGL
+666 AELDDPRGI
-675 AKNVAGLG
+675 AKNVAGVG
-683 RWGNGEVEL
+683 RWGNGEVEFG
-692 RVNALEEVPYAIGL
+692 VASLEEVPYAIGL
-706 IRQSLDRQLDD
+706 IRQSLDRQL
-717 APEAP
+717 EGES

>member
-10 QILGA
+10 RILRE
-15 VSQFIIPIYQR
+15 VSQFVIPIYQR
-26 TYSWTLKECQQLW
+26 TYSWMQKECQQLW
-39 ADILRTGVS
+39 SDIVRAGAN
-48 DKIGVHFIGSVV
+48 DGIGVHFIGSVV
-60 HIDEGLGNL
+60 YIEDGQGTITVNS
-69 AVQAPK
+69 PK

-81 QRLTTV
+81 QRLTTI
-87 TLLLTALADVLDA
+87 TLLLAALAEVLSA
-100 LPEDQQE
+100 KPETERE
-107 PIEEFAPAIIRETY
+107 PFDGFSPAKIRQYYLSNPVEEGIR
-121 LTRRHQKGDKRF
+121 RF
-133 KLLLSDTDRV
+133 KLLLSDTDRQ
-143 TLMAMVDPKAA
+143 TLMALVDPTAVA
-154 ALPAEPSIRIQENYK
+154 PPPEPSIRIQANHQ
-169 FFFEQLGAQTTDLAV
+169 FFLDQLRHPATDLAV

-228 YVLMGQPPE
+228 YVLMGQPPD

-247 RPMEQAFGQEAYSG
+247 RPMELAFGQEAYSG
-261 NEFSAF
+261 SEFSAF

-274 KTGEVPRL
+274 KTAEVPRL
-282 DLVYEEFKKY
+282 DLVYEVFKQY
-292 ERKPGVASCGIE
+292 ERQPAVAAAGIE
-304 ALLRDLHTIAIRYC
+304 ALLADLHAIAIRYC
-318 RVALGTEPSKEKDKQ
+318 RVALNQEPDQQLKD
-333 TDPELKKA
+333 A
-341 FQDLREL
+341 FHDLREL

-358 ELYGDH
+358 ELYGDYQA
-364 EAGLLSRDEL
+364 ELLSRDEL
-374 LEALRLLES
+374 LEALRLLEA

-410 REPGHYLPSF
+410 REAGHYLPSF

-435 DEEFRRDLQ
+435 DEEFRREIQ
-444 VRNLY
+444 IRNLY

-463 NHQRREPI
+463 NHQRKEPI

-481 LPQNTDLSPAWREAL
+481 LPQNPDLSAAWPEAL

-515 LTGYNPELSDRPFL
+515 LTGYNPELSDRSFL
-529 DKRDHQEGGFCTSP
+529 EKRDHQEGGFRTSP

-554 RWDVDAMRQRGETLA
+554 QWDADAIQTRGERLA
-569 ARALDV
+569 LRALEV
-575 WASPQLSEEQ
+575 WAAPQLSEEQ
-585 RQAYRQPS
+585 RQRYKPTKGQETT
-593 RRQVAGYTLDD
+593 YTLAD

-610 PQIRAVFDGLDAR
+610 RQIREVFEALDAR
-623 IRALD
+623 IKALD
-628 PNVSQEVRKLYIA
+628 PNVTQEVLKLYIA

-650 IVPQAKALRI
+650 IVPQAKRLRL

-666 LDLDDPRGL
+666 AVLDDPKGL
-675 AKNVAGLG
+675 AKNVTGIG
-683 RWGNGEVEL
+683 RWGNGDVEL
-692 RVNALEEVPYAIGL
+692 GIATLEEVPYAIGL
-706 IRQSLDRQLDD
+706 IRQSLERQLEEG
-717 APEAP
+717 A

>member
-10 QILGA
+10 EILRN

-26 TYSWTLKECQQLW
+26 TYSWTQKECEQLW
-39 ADILRTGVS
+39 ADILRAGSS
-48 DKIGVHFIGSVV
+48 DDIGVHFIGSVV
-60 HIDEGLGNL
+60 HIDDGLGNI

-87 TLLLTALADVLDA
+87 TLLLSALADVLGE
-100 LPEDQQE
+100 LPEDQDE
-107 PIEEFAPAIIRETY
+107 PFDGFSPAKIRQYY
-121 LTRRHQKGDKRF
+121 LTNPLERKEKRF
-133 KLLLSDTDRV
+133 KLLLSDTDRI
-143 TLMAMVDPKAA
+143 TLMALVDPNAA
-154 ALPAEPSIRIQENYK
+154 VLPAEPSIRIQANHQ
-169 FFFEQLGAQTTDLAV
+169 FFLEQLRHPATDLTV

-274 KTGEVPRL
+274 KTAEVPRL
-282 DLVYEEFKKY
+282 DLVYEVFKQY
-292 ERKPGVASCGIE
+292 ERQPAVAEAGIE
-304 ALLRDLHTIAIRYC
+304 ALLRDLHTTAIRYC
-318 RVALGTEPSKEKDKQ
+318 RVALGQEP
-333 TDPELKKA
+333 DPQLRDA
-341 FQDLREL
+341 FHDLREL

-374 LEALRLLES
+374 LEALRLLEA

-410 REPGHYLPSF
+410 RNPGDYLPSF

-463 NHQRREPI
+463 NHQRKEPI

-481 LPQNTDLSPAWREAL
+481 LPQNPDLSPAWRVAL

-529 DKRDHQEGGFCTSP
+529 DKRDHQEGGFRTSP

-569 ARALDV
+569 ASALDV
-575 WASPQLSEEQ
+575 WSSPQLSEEQ
-585 RQAYRQPS
+585 RQSYRQPS

-604 HPQLAN
+604 HPQLSN
-610 PQIRAVFDGLDAR
+610 PQIRAVFDVLDAR

-628 PNVSQEVRKLYIA
+628 PNVSQEVLKLYIA

-650 IVPQAKALRI
+650 IVPQAKRLRL

-666 LDLDDPRGL
+666 AELDDPRGL
-675 AKNVAGLG
+675 AKNVTDIG
-683 RWGNGEVEL
+683 RWGNGDVEIGVSTL
-692 RVNALEEVPYAIGL
+692 DGVSYALGL
-706 IRQSLDRQLDD
+706 IRQSLERQL
-717 APEAP
+717 EGES

>member
-10 QILGA
+10 QVLGN

-39 ADILRTGVS
+39 DDILRAGTT
-48 DKIGVHFIGSVV
+48 DEIGVHFIGSVV
-60 HIDEGLGNL
+60 HIDEGLGTI

-87 TLLLTALADVLDA
+87 TLLLTALADVLDQ
-100 LPEDQQE
+100 LPEEQQE
-107 PIEEFAPAIIRETY
+107 PMEEFAPAIIRETY

-133 KLLLSDTDRV
+133 KLLLSDTDRS
-143 TLMAMVDPKAA
+143 TLMALVDPVGAA
-154 ALPAEPSIRIQENYK
+154 QPSEPSIRIQENHQY
-169 FFFEQLGAQTTDLAV
+169 FSEELQRTTTDLAA

-237 LQERLYTLHW
+237 LQEQLYTRHW

-274 KTGEVPRL
+274 KTAEIPRL
-282 DLVYEEFKKY
+282 DLVYEVFKQY
-292 ERKPGVASCGIE
+292 ERQPAVANAGVES
-304 ALLRDLHTIAIRYC
+304 LLSDLHTIANRYC
-318 RVALGTEPSKEKDKQ
+318 RVVLGKE
-333 TDPELKKA
+333 TDPALKAA
-341 FQDLREL
+341 FHDLREL
-348 KVNVVTPLLL
+348 KVNVVNPLLL
-358 ELYGDH
+358 ELYSDY
-364 EAGLLSRDEL
+364 ESGLLSRDEL
-374 LEALRLLES
+374 LECLRLLEA

-388 AVCAIPSNSQQKT
+388 AVCSIPSNSQQKT
-401 FATFSRALR
+401 FATFSRSVR
-410 REPGHYLPSF
+410 REPEHYLASF
-420 KAHLLDLPSYRRFPS
+420 KAHLLNLPSYRRFPP
-435 DEEFRRDLQ
+435 DQEFRREIQ
-444 VRNLY
+444 IRNLY
-449 KFNKSCSY
+449 KCNKSCSY

-463 NHQRREPI
+463 NHQRKEPI

-481 LPQNTDLSPAWREAL
+481 LPQNPELSAPWRDAL
-496 GPDWA
+496 GPDW
-501 QVQEEWLHRLGNLT
+501 QHVQEEWLHRLGNLT

-529 DKRDHQEGGFCTSP
+529 EKRDHLQGGFRTSP

-554 RWDVDAMRQRGETLA
+554 HWDADAIRARGEALA
-569 ARALDV
+569 SRALEV
-575 WASPQLSEEQ
+575 WASPQLSDEA
-585 RQAYRQPS
+585 RLLYKPNKDKKTS
-593 RRQVAGYTLDD
+593 YSLKD
-604 HPQLAN
+604 HPQLSD
-610 PQIRAVFDGLDAR
+610 PHIGEIFAVLDAR
-623 IRALD
+623 IQALD
-628 PNVSQEVRKLYIA
+628 PNITQEVLKLYIA

-650 IVPQAKALRI
+650 VVAKEGQLRLF
-660 SLNMPF
+660 LNMPF
-666 LDLDDPRGL
+666 ADLDDPKAL
-675 AKNVAGLG
+675 AKDVSEIGH
-683 RWGNGEVEL
+683 WGNGDVEL
-692 RVNALEEVPYAIGL
+692 GVATLNEVPYALGL
-706 IRQSLDRQLDD
+706 IRQSLERQLDD
-717 APEAP
+717 LEGMN